1 MEEGSLFQRMKQ
13 IFHEDE
19 MDEEM
24 QKEAAALI
32 RNIFRYM
39 DKDAK
44 DIMTHRKN
52 IVAIDGDW
60 SLEEA
65 LKFMLDERFSR
76 FPVYQED
83 IDEIIGI
90 IHLRDATSGYLDES
104 KRGCPVKE
112 LKEYLRPV
120 TYIPE
125 TKSIDTLFKEMQST
139 KNHMVIVLD
148 EYGQTSGLVAMEDI
162 LEELVGEIWDE
173 HDEVN
178 EEFRLNP
185 DGSYTID
192 CSANLEDMFD
202 LFSIDEERDYV
213 SVSGWVMEELG
224 RIPVEGDRFTDGRLH
239 VTVTKTDGRRVMEI
253 RVVQE
258 LSQREDNRQE

>member
-1 MEEGSLFQRMKQ
+1 MIKTTVMP
-13 IFHEDE
+13 
-19 MDEEM
+19 
-24 QKEAAALI
+24 
-32 RNIFRYM
+32 NCYM
-39 DKDAK
+39 DSILILSVSRELMKLPGV
-44 DIMTHRKN
+44 RKAVAVMATDMN
-52 IVAIDGDW
+52 KTVVDEFGGTAGIVT
-60 SLEEA
+60 LE
-65 LKFMLDERFSR
+65 D
-76 FPVYQED
+76 V
-83 IDEIIGI
+83 
-90 IHLRDATSGYLDES
+90 
-104 KRGCPVKE
+104 
-112 LKEYLRPV
+112 
-120 TYIPE
+120 
-125 TKSIDTLFKEMQST
+125 
-139 KNHMVIVLD
+139 
-148 EYGQTSGLVAMEDI
+148 

>member
-1 MEEGSLFQRMKQ
+1 MYKRQVTL
-13 IFHEDE
+13 ED
-19 MDEEM
+19 
-24 QKEAAALI
+24 
-32 RNIFRYM
+32 
-39 DKDAK
+39 
-44 DIMTHRKN
+44 
-52 IVAIDGDW
+52 V
-60 SLEEA
+60 
-65 LKFMLDERFSR
+65 
-76 FPVYQED
+76 
-83 IDEIIGI
+83 
-90 IHLRDATSGYLDES
+90 
-104 KRGCPVKE
+104 
-112 LKEYLRPV
+112 
-120 TYIPE
+120 
-125 TKSIDTLFKEMQST
+125 
-139 KNHMVIVLD
+139 
-148 EYGQTSGLVAMEDI
+148 